1 MTQMPEKPK
10 LTPAYASFKSF
21 NTFFEARRDDG
32 HITTVVDR
40 SLMSNFAGSTA
51 GELLASMKYL
61 GMIDDKGTPSH
72 LYEQY
77 LLADDEARV
86 PLLASTLRRSYP
98 YLFETERFDIERA
111 TSQQVVELFRAQGIS
126 GSTLSRSIMFF
137 LAAAKQAGIKVSPNI
152 RAPSMTARNG
162 SSKVK
167 KESAPP
173 PAPTLLAVAPADR
186 SPPPLKDV
194 QVFEIPIPIGR
205 KVTISIPN
213 QFSSA
218 DWELFQTM
226 LTAYVQ
232 HWKAQMA
239 DMQKSPATEKG
250 DDGEL

>member
-1 MTQMPEKPK
+1 MTQMPEKTK

-21 NTFFEARRDDG
+21 NTFVDARREDG
-32 HITTVVDR
+32 HVTTVVDR

-51 GELLASMKYL
+51 GELLAAMKYL
-61 GMIDDKGTPSH
+61 GMIDDKGTPSQ

-77 LLADDEARV
+77 VLADDETRV

-98 YLFETERFDIERA
+98 YIFETERFDVERA
-111 TSQQVVELFRAQGIS
+111 TSQQVIELFRAQGIS
-126 GSTLSRSIMFF
+126 GSTLTRAIMFF

-152 RAPSMTARNG
+152 RPPSMTARGNG
-162 SSKVK
+162 KTK

-173 PAPTLLAVAPADR
+173 PTPAPQVVAPVADR
-186 SPPPLKDV
+186 PAPPPKDV

-232 HWKAQMA
+232 HWKTQMA
-239 DMQKSPATEKG
+239 DMQKSPPTEKE